1 MTTRNLE
8 ARLGTYSP
16 VALTVFRVVVGLLFL
31 CHGLQKLIGWPVG
44 PTVPVG
50 EWPFY
55 YAGWI
60 ETVTGALVALGLF
73 TRAAAFVASGEMA
86 VAYFTQHFPHGFWPI
101 FNQGE
106 LAVLYCFAFLLLAF
120 IGGGVYALDSR
131 RRAMG
136 AGWGGRRAGAPW
148 SRRRRVAADTEPAA
162 TGAGWQ
168 DTRGGGFWNRLRGA
182 RADTRP
188 AATGPGWQGTRGGGF
203 WNRWRRNRELRG
215 R

>member
-8 ARLGTYSP
+8 ARLGTYTP

-60 ETVTGALVALGLF
+60 ETVTGALVALGLL
-73 TRAAAFVASGEMA
+73 TRVAAFVASGEMA

-101 FNQGE
+101 VNQGE
-106 LAVLYCFAFLLLAF
+106 LAVLYCFAFLLLVF
-120 IGGGVYALDSR
+120 IGGGVYALDTR
-131 RRAMG
+131 RRVG
-136 AGWGGRRAGAPW
+136 AGWGGTRAGAPW
-148 SRRRRVAADTEPAA
+148 GRRRGRRLDDTRTTAA
-162 TGAGWQ
+162 GAGLRE
-168 DTRGGGFWNRLRGA
+168 TRGGAPLSRWWRHRRLG
-182 RADTRP
+182 
-188 AATGPGWQGTRGGGF
+188 
-203 WNRWRRNRELRG
+203 RR
-215 R
+215 

>member
-8 ARLGTYSP
+8 ARLGTYTP

-60 ETVTGALVALGLF
+60 ETVTGALVTLGLF
-73 TRAAAFVASGEMA
+73 TRVAAFVASGEMA

-101 FNQGE
+101 VNQGE
-106 LAVLYCFAFLLLAF
+106 LAVLYCFAFLLLVF

-131 RRAMG
+131 RAG

-148 SRRRRVAADTEPAA
+148 NRRRGAPAETGPAA

-168 DTRGGGFWNRLRGA
+168 GRRGGGFWNRLR
-182 RADTRP
+182 
-188 AATGPGWQGTRGGGF
+188 
-203 WNRWRRNRELRG
+203 RNRQIRG